1 MPLRAIFYFLLTG
14 TFILTGCGPNA
25 WVQLESN
32 SSNATKEKDSNLRHL
47 VLCWLK
53 EPGNQIHRKR
63 IIDVS
68 ESFRD
73 IPGVLEVYAGEVV
86 KSERQIVDD
95 SFDIGILI
103 VTKDGASLQEYLE
116 HPIHQDAKQEVLLP
130 LVDKVLVYDFQ

>member
-1 MPLRAIFYFLLTG
+1 M
-14 TFILTGCGPNA
+14 
-25 WVQLESN
+25 
-32 SSNATKEKDSNLRHL
+32 
-47 VLCWLK
+47 CWLK

-103 VTKDGASLQEYLE
+103 VTKDGTSLQEYLE

>member
-32 SSNATKEKDSNLRHL
+32 SRNATKEKGSNLRHL

-73 IPGVLEVYAGEVV
+73 IPVVLEVYAGEVV